1 MVRDIHGK
9 EMIWVFL
16 FREEVMFKVNKAAS
30 TVLKKGS
37 AVLGISFVTLSA
49 ASAIPVTCQCSERLL
64 VLCCLNMVHCGS
76 EAVP

>member
-1 MVRDIHGK
+1 MWWHAPPAADHRALPAVRDMHGK

-49 ASAIPVTCQCSERLL
+49 ASAIPVTCQCSE
-64 VLCCLNMVHCGS
+64 
-76 EAVP
+76 